1 MADDP
6 RGIRPAHARAG
17 RALRFD
23 PAEPAR
29 AEAPAVLDKL
39 ATGYD
44 GPVILAE
51 GDSWFEYPMSED
63 LLVPLGEKYAIFS
76 LAKAGDSFA
85 EVADQDELFPT
96 LDNPP
101 PGREFHIVMLSLG
114 GNEVMGHIEDF
125 AHDND
130 PARPDENYLLP
141 SFAPMLEG
149 VRDRFDAIV
158 RRIVESGLQHVILHG
173 YDYPDPR
180 FPREPGEPLNGAQWI
195 GPPLMHERRIGQ
207 VTTWRAIA
215 NRMVEDFN
223 AMLAAV
229 AARPQYQ
236 GRVHAVR
243 LLGTIGKRNKT
254 QTADPLYGWT
264 RFTAPTRGSRLA
276 RKFEPVIDE
285 CGRGCSR
292 PESTAPPTPPAG

>member
-6 RGIRPAHARAG
+6 REFGRRTREQAG
-17 RALRFD
+17 VFDSILQSRRELKRRRF
-23 PAEPAR
+23 
-29 AEAPAVLDKL
+29 LDKL

-76 LAKAGDSFA
+76 LAKAGNSFT

-125 AHDND
+125 VHDND

-158 RRIVESGLQHVILHG
+158 RRIVESGPQHVILHG

-223 AMLAAV
+223 TMLAVV
-229 AARPQYQ
+229 AARPRYQ

-243 LLGTIGKRNKT
+243 LLGTIGKRNKN
-254 QTADPLYGWT
+254 QSADPSLWVDEIHGT
-264 RFTAPTRGSRLA
+264 DEGFRRLA

-285 CGRGCSR
+285 VWEGMQIG
-292 PESTAPPTPPAG
+292 